1 MERMKK
7 ESMTFQEF
15 TVFLMDYG
23 YYLIGEN
30 GFFDIALINAI
41 AKNKGFS
48 VVGNGRKAIYIT
60 PKNTKKGGN

>member
-1 MERMKK
+1 MERMNK
-7 ESMTFQEF
+7 ESMNFQEF
-15 TVFLMDYG
+15 TTFLMDYG

-30 GFFDIALINAI
+30 GFFNIALINAI
-41 AKNKGFS
+41 AKNKGFT